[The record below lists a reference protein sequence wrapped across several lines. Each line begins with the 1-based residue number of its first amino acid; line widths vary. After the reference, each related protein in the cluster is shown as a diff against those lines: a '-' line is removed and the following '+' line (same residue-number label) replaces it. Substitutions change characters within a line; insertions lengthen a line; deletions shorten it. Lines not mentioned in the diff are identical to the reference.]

1 MRSLSKYLLIIIS
14 IAISTVANAGTL
26 VELKTATLPCAGCYF
41 AVFDKVKKEKNYNL
55 TYITPNTPDMETIVK
70 NKQEVLWV
78 AANGDYSP
86 YWNWPKNK
94 DNDPDTSFKF
104 GLCASGLGDISNN
117 KDQYECA
124 SDFWSNTVIGD
135 AVSTL
140 GISSAISMVGLALSA
155 SYMHNVKINTDLVES
170 VKKVLDKYEPNIRA
184 CSYKLP
190 DILNVDDIK
199 NLNDTNFSE
208 LADSKKRYAYETSS
222 KTECLNLE
230 KFMRVRSTS
239 SNQYLYFPI
248 MPNYENK
255 DPIILT
261 NNNGVIDVSFAN
273 LSFRDDCP
281 VSKVFFNYNYLDLAV
296 EDIDASTIKDKYFIY
311 KNKSAIG
318 CINTKNY
325 DFFEGITPN
334 KKVIAFMP
342 KKSRE
347 AIVITKNNADVQ
359 IENIDI
365 SSLNDENLFWFYK
378 EINLVSGKDIV
389 TALRG
394 TKYDVK
400 NQQTLS
406 DLNIKVEKAVQ
417 HFLAIP
423 LVREPSLPPT
433 PTLSKGEFE
442 KEAAFKERVLLEINK
457 REAQVIALQEK
468 YRADV
473 EVRNKEVE
481 KRVNDKDNYADFIAK
496 KYFGLL
502 IGGVM
507 LKNASYDPEQEMMY
521 ADLVS
526 TQSDFSR
533 PLAIPIPLANNE
545 AETIKRYIDYNS
557 AALGI
562 TAKFAVDRNSV
573 TLNEVELSAD
583 SKPYIAQLQAEKF
596 SPTIVEVTLPDTQ
609 AKLDTLFQNPN
620 LADLI
625 TIPKLSFAAKTAD
638 GSIIF
643 DDDFANDVEKL
654 PTAPEDAKKWLFLVA
669 VENYK
674 ETDKVLFAKHSADLL
689 ATTLKKRLG
698 VSERNAYVLI
708 DGNATA
714 GAISDKL
721 EQMLA
726 NIKADDTI
734 YFYYSGH
741 GVPDPVTSES
751 YILPSDKVVDF
762 IVREKQFQLGDIYRR
777 LSLSGASKVVAFID
791 SCFSGRTDNAS
802 IFKGTAPGLIRVKEL
817 DIDPTKMT
825 VLTAGKN
832 TQFSNAYDTKGH
844 RMFSYFL
851 LRSLLKSRTNTP
863 DMNTIFQEVSV
874 GVRDASS
881 AKGDIYLQEPQ
892 MYGNNA
898 LPL

>member
-1 MRSLSKYLLIIIS
+1 MSLLRRGLPSFFVSIFALSITPTITYAGSLFELTIKKSKDD
-14 IAISTVANAGTL
+14 
-26 VELKTATLPCAGCYF
+26 EL
-41 AVFDKVKKEKNYNL
+41 VKK
-55 TYITPNTPDMETIVK
+55 IV
-70 NKQEVLWV
+70 
-78 AANGDYSP
+78 
-86 YWNWPKNK
+86 
-94 DNDPDTSFKF
+94 
-104 GLCASGLGDISNN
+104 
-117 KDQYECA
+117 
-124 SDFWSNTVIGD
+124 
-135 AVSTL
+135 
-140 GISSAISMVGLALSA
+140 ISSYGTKDETQQQQQLS
-155 SYMHNVKINTDLVES
+155 
-170 VKKVLDKYEPNIRA
+170 
-184 CSYKLP
+184 
-190 DILNVDDIK
+190 DIK
-199 NLNDTNFSE
+199 
-208 LADSKKRYAYETSS
+208 
-222 KTECLNLE
+222 
-230 KFMRVRSTS
+230 M
-239 SNQYLYFPI
+239 
-248 MPNYENK
+248 
-255 DPIILT
+255 
-261 NNNGVIDVSFAN
+261 
-273 LSFRDDCP
+273 
-281 VSKVFFNYNYLDLAV
+281 
-296 EDIDASTIKDKYFIY
+296 
-311 KNKSAIG
+311 
-318 CINTKNY
+318 
-325 DFFEGITPN
+325 
-334 KKVIAFMP
+334 
-342 KKSRE
+342 
-347 AIVITKNNADVQ
+347 
-359 IENIDI
+359 
-365 SSLNDENLFWFYK
+365 
-378 EINLVSGKDIV
+378 
-389 TALRG
+389 
-394 TKYDVK
+394 
-400 NQQTLS
+400 
-406 DLNIKVEKAVQ
+406 KVEKVVQ
-417 HFLAIP
+417 DFLSIP
-423 LVREPSLPPT
+423 LVSKPSLPTT
-433 PTLSKGEFE
+433 PTLLKGEFE

-473 EVRNKEVE
+473 EARNKEIE
-481 KRVNDKDNYADFIAK
+481 KRINYKENYADLMTRR
-496 KYFGLL
+496 YFESFMGS
-502 IGGVM
+502 VM
-507 LKNASYDPEQEMMY
+507 LKNASYDPEKEILY

-526 TQSDFSR
+526 TKSDFSR
-533 PLAIPIPLANNE
+533 SLAMPIPLANDE
-545 AETIKRYIDYNS
+545 AKNIKRHIDGREYINLDSISCGSTAADYCSPETIKRYIKP
-557 AALGI
+557 LGVSI
-562 TAKFAVDRNSV
+562 DAEFSVDRNTIV
-573 TLNEVELSAD
+573 LNEVKLSYND
-583 SKPYIAQLQAEKF
+583 KPYLAQLQTEKF
-596 SPTIVEVTLPDTQ
+596 SPKIVKVTLPDTQ

-638 GSIIF
+638 GSIVF
-643 DDDFANDVEKL
+643 DDDLANDVKNL

-726 NIKADDTI
+726 NIKADDTV

-741 GVPDPVTSES
+741 GVPDPVTSEP

-777 LSLSGASKVVAFID
+777 LSLSGASKVVAFVD

-825 VLTAGKN
+825 VMTAGKN

-892 MYGNNA
+892 MYGNSA

>member
-1 MRSLSKYLLIIIS
+1 MRSLSKCLLIIIAM
-14 IAISTVANAGTL
+14 AISTITYAGSLIEL
-26 VELKTATLPCAGCYF
+26 VKSATVPCEGCYF
-41 AVFDKVKKEKNYNL
+41 AVFDKVKEDYKL
-55 TYITPNTPDMETIVK
+55 TYITPNTPDMATVVK

-78 AANGDYSP
+78 NASGDYSP
-86 YWNWPKNK
+86 YWHWSKNYK
-94 DNDPDTSFKF
+94 EDDYQTSFKF
-104 GLCASGLGDISNN
+104 GLCESGLGTET
-117 KDQYECA
+117 KYECA
-124 SDFWSNTVIGD
+124 SSFWSNTAIKD
-135 AVSTL
+135 AAYSL
-140 GISSAISMVGLALSA
+140 GIYPALLIAFSPLTGMYA
-155 SYMHNVKINTDLVES
+155 YNVKINKNLVES
-170 VKKVLDKYEPNIRA
+170 VKKGLDQYQPSITA
-184 CSYKLP
+184 CSYQLP
-190 DILNVDDIK
+190 NILNIDDIQ
-199 NLNDTNFSE
+199 NINSANFSE
-208 LADSKKRYAYETSS
+208 LADSQKLYAFKNSERI
-222 KTECLNLE
+222 ECLNL
-230 KFMRVRSTS
+230 KDFMRVKSIS
-239 SNQYLYFPI
+239 SNQYLYLPTT
-248 MPNYENK
+248 ENRTNRNA
-255 DPIILT
+255 IIIN
-261 NNNGVIDVSFAN
+261 NNNGAIDVGFGN
-273 LSFRDDCP
+273 FFTYDDCP
-281 VSKVFFNYNYLDLAV
+281 VSREGFNYNYLDLAV
-296 EDIDASTIKDKYFIY
+296 DDFDTSKINNGYFIY
-311 KNKSAIG
+311 KNKSEIG

-325 DFFEGITPN
+325 NFF
-334 KKVIAFMP
+334 KKTTSNQKIIAFIP
-342 KKSRE
+342 KESTR
-347 AIVITKNNADVQ
+347 AIVITKNNTNAQ
-359 IENIDI
+359 IENIKI
-365 SSLNDENLFWFYK
+365 SSLSDENLFWFHK
-378 EINLVSGKDIV
+378 KINILSEKDVVIS
-389 TALRG
+389 LRDIQN
-394 TKYDVK
+394 KK
-400 NQQTLS
+400 QEQLS
-406 DLNIKVEKAVQ
+406 NLNLKVEEAVQ
-417 HFLAIP
+417 KFLSIP

-433 PTLSKGEFE
+433 PTLLKGEFE

-473 EVRNKEVE
+473 EARNTEVE
-481 KRVNDKDNYADFIAK
+481 KRINAKDSYADFIAK
-496 KYFGLL
+496 RYFESLM
-502 IGGVM
+502 GGVM
-507 LKNASYDPEQEMMY
+507 LKNAHYDPEKEMMY

-526 TQSDFSR
+526 ARSDFSR
-533 PLAIPIPLANNE
+533 PLAIPILLANNE
-545 AETIKRYIDYNS
+545 AETIKRYIDSDYKS
-557 AALGI
+557 LGI
-562 TAKFAVDRNSV
+562 NAKFSVDRNGI
-573 TLNEVELSAD
+573 TLNEVELFANG
-583 SKPYIAQLQAEKF
+583 KPYIAQFQAEKF
-596 SPTIVEVTLPDTQ
+596 SPKIVEVTLPDTQ

-638 GSIIF
+638 GSIVF
-643 DDDFANDVEKL
+643 DDDLANDVKNL

-698 VSERNAYVLI
+698 VSDRNAYVLI

-741 GVPDPVTSES
+741 GVPDPVTTEP

-777 LSLSGASKVVAFID
+777 LSLSGAGKVVAFVD

-851 LRSLLKSRTNTP
+851 IRSLLKSRTNTP

-892 MYGNNA
+892 MYGNSA

>member
-1 MRSLSKYLLIIIS
+1 MLFVLTITPTITYAGFLS
-14 IAISTVANAGTL
+14 
-26 VELKTATLPCAGCYF
+26 ERKTPTIPCKGCYF
-41 AVFDKVKKEKNYNL
+41 AIFDKVKKDYQL
-55 TYITPNTPDMETIVK
+55 TYITPNTPDMATIVK

-78 AANGDYSP
+78 AENGDYYSP
-86 YWNWPKNK
+86 YWNWSYEGKNT
-94 DNDPDTSFKF
+94 TSFEF
-104 GLCASGLGDISNN
+104 GLCANSAGIET
-117 KDQYECA
+117 KYECV
-124 SDFWSNTVIGD
+124 SSFWSKSRV
-135 AVSTL
+135 
-140 GISSAISMVGLALSA
+140 LANYLH
-155 SYMHNVKINTDLVES
+155 YLKINTDLVDS
-170 VKKVLDKYEPNIRA
+170 VKKVLDKYESIIRA
-184 CSYKLP
+184 CSYQLP

-199 NLNDTNFSE
+199 NINDVNFSE
-208 LADSKKRYAYETSS
+208 LEDSQKLYTYKSAA
-222 KTECLNLE
+222 KTECLNLNGY
-230 KFMRVRSTS
+230 MRVK
-239 SNQYLYFPI
+239 L
-248 MPNYENK
+248 
-255 DPIILT
+255 
-261 NNNGVIDVSFAN
+261 
-273 LSFRDDCP
+273 
-281 VSKVFFNYNYLDLAV
+281 
-296 EDIDASTIKDKYFIY
+296 
-311 KNKSAIG
+311 
-318 CINTKNY
+318 
-325 DFFEGITPN
+325 EGITPN
-334 KKVIAFMP
+334 KNVIAFIS
-342 KKSRE
+342 KKSTK
-347 AIVITKNNADVQ
+347 AITITKNNSDVQ
-359 IENIDI
+359 IERINL
-365 SSLNDENLFWFYK
+365 SNDEDLFWFNK
-378 EINLVSGKDIV
+378 KINLAFEKDVVIS
-389 TALRG
+389 LRSA
-394 TKYDVK
+394 KYESQK
-400 NQQTLS
+400 PQKLS

-417 HFLAIP
+417 NFLAIP
-423 LVREPSLPPT
+423 LIREPSLSPNST

-457 REAQVIALQEK
+457 REAQVITLQEK

-473 EVRNKEVE
+473 EARNKEVE
-481 KRVNDKDNYADFIAK
+481 KRISVKDSYADFMARR
-496 KYFGLL
+496 YFESFVGGL
-502 IGGVM
+502 M
-507 LKNASYDPEQEMMY
+507 LQNAHYDPEKEMMY

-545 AETIKRYIDYNS
+545 AETIKRYIDSNS
-557 AALGI
+557 MSLGI
-562 TAKFAVDRNSV
+562 SAKFAVDRNSI
-573 TLNEVELSAD
+573 TLNSVELSAD

-596 SPTIVEVTLPDTQ
+596 SPKIVKVTLPDTQ

-638 GSIIF
+638 GSIVV
-643 DDDFANDVEKL
+643 DDDLANDVKNL

-726 NIKADDTI
+726 NIKSDDTV

-741 GVPDPVTSES
+741 GVPDPVTSEP

-777 LSLSGASKVVAFID
+777 LSLSGASKVVAFVD

-825 VLTAGKN
+825 VMTAGKN

-892 MYGNNA
+892 MYGNSA